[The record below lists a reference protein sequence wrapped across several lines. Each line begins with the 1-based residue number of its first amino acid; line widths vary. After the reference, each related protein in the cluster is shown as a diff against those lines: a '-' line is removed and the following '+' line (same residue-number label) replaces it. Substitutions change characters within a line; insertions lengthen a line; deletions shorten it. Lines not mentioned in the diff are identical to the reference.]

1 MKKSL
6 LAIAALALLA
16 ACAGSGTG
24 NTQMYGEI
32 KGGVEIPILKNN
44 IQTGSP

>member
-6 LAIAALALLA
+6 LALAALALLA
-16 ACAGSGTG
+16 ACAGSGTD

-32 KGGVEIPILKNN
+32 KGGVESSRTTVK
-44 IQTGSP
+44 

>member
-6 LAIAALALLA
+6 LALAALALLA

-32 KGGVEIPILKNN
+32 KGVESSRTTVK
-44 IQTGSP
+44 